1 MHSIKK
7 PCFDVFQFWSSED
20 FPQIP
25 HTQTAPL
32 CEAVFLRFDARSV
45 VASSRDVSGTLASW

>member
-25 HTQTAPL
+25 RTQTGPL